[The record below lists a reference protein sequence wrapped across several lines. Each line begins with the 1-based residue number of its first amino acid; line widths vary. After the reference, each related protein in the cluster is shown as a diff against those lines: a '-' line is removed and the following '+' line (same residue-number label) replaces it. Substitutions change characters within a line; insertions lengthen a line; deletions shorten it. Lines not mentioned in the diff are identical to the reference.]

1 MLKRIT
7 QNNLTTIT
15 FILCFVFL
23 FCNSTKVS
31 ASYIENPPIKKIT
44 LFAVGD
50 IMMHKSQILAG
61 YNKSTDS
68 FDFSSFF
75 KNINPYLKD
84 SDIVYGNLET
94 PIAGQKFR
102 YTGYPAFNAPEELL
116 REVKNNFFTHL
127 SLANNHSLDRGSV
140 GLSNTIK
147 NVEKYG
153 FVGFGA
159 RNDSIK
165 PNYEITEKNG
175 MRVGFLS
182 YTYGT
187 NSIVLPKNKKY
198 MLSYIDKN
206 QIKKDIKELK
216 KQNIDVVVVALHFGD
231 EYKLQENSFQK
242 DIAQFVCD
250 SGANIILGS
259 HPHVLEPIV
268 FLNNKTCL
276 VAYSL
281 GNFISSM
288 SQIYTD
294 LGGILKIEIS
304 KDNETLSLRPEFMG
318 TWVKKGF
325 DKNGLRYYTILP
337 LDIDKIPNEIEL
349 TKIEKSRLEKYRNF
363 INTKIKKY

>member
-1 MLKRIT
+1 MLKII
-7 QNNLTTIT
+7 QKNNLYIT
-15 FILCFVFL
+15 VFILCFVL
-23 FCNSTKVS
+23 SGSQKVL
-31 ASYIENPPIKKIT
+31 ASYVENPPIKKIT

-61 YNKSTDS
+61 YNKKTDS

-75 KNINPYLKD
+75 KNINTYLKD
-84 SDIVYGNLET
+84 GDIVYGNLES
-94 PIAGQKFR
+94 PIAGQKFK

-116 REVKNNFFTHL
+116 VEIKKNFFTHL
-127 SLANNHSLDRGSV
+127 SLTNNHALDRGYV
-140 GLSNTIK
+140 GLSNTIE
-147 NVEKYG
+147 NVKKYG

-159 RNDSIK
+159 RNDSTK

-175 MRVGFLS
+175 LSIGFLA

-187 NSIVLPKNKKY
+187 NSITLPKSKKY
-198 MLSYIDKN
+198 MLSYINKN
-206 QIKKDIKELK
+206 QIKIDIEELK
-216 KQNIDVVVVALHFGD
+216 KQNVDVVVVAIHFGD
-231 EYKLQENSFQK
+231 EYKLQENIFQK
-242 DIAQFVCD
+242 DIAQSVCD
-250 SGANIILGS
+250 SGANIVLGS

-268 FLNNKTCL
+268 FLNDKKCL
-276 VAYSL
+276 VTYSL

-304 KDNETLSLRPEFMG
+304 KENEIIYLKPEFMG
-318 TWVKKGF
+318 TWVKRGF

-349 TKIEKSRLEKYRNF
+349 TKTEKSRLEKYRNF